1 MAKHGRYPYMIHC
14 QCDQCVNARARQSA
28 QARRGEG
35 SRGGRHSNW
44 SPAYGGSDADGNPV
58 TVSFGSG
65 KADRN
70 TLLADGDQSEVNFF
84 DSANHDHY
92 GSGNGPNNN
101 GTRRGKHT
109 GRGS

>member
-1 MAKHGRYPYMIHC
+1 MSGKITGSQARHLLAKHSQRS
-14 QCDQCVNARARQSA
+14 N
-28 QARRGEG
+28 RGDNHR
-35 SRGGRHSNW
+35 SSW

-65 KADRN
+65 TRDGH
-70 TLLADGDQSEVNFF
+70 TLIADGDQSEGNFF
-84 DSANHDHY
+84 DHDNHDHF

-101 GTRRGKHT
+101 GTRRGRYT